1 MRLLILTHRYLGIGV
16 SLLMVTWCLSGVV
29 MMYVAYPHLSQSQRL
44 AALPRLELRACCQEG
59 DAAPIP
65 PDARINDIRVEM
77 VGPRAIAELS
87 SADGRDVIDLKTG
100 KQVHFAIDQAATVA
114 GRLAALAKAPAAFE
128 ATELIQDD
136 QWTVSGDFGRDRPLY
151 RFSLV
156 DPARTDLYVSSTTGR
171 AVQMTTRNER
181 LWNWF
186 GAVPHWVYF
195 TALRRHPAL
204 WNWFIVITSTLGC
217 FLTVLGIVIGVQQLR
232 RRPSNRFTPYRGF
245 MMWHHIPGVIFGG
258 FALAWVLSGLLS
270 MNPWGLLESEGPN
283 SEFERMRGTSP
294 TWRELQSAL
303 RNLAVAAPLEGM
315 VSVQSANLDGRLF
328 FIAAFGDGRRIR
340 VDADG
345 LPAPMNPDVAA
356 LESRLISGGSNGA
369 PHLMNSADNFY
380 FSHHGQT
387 VAFPVYRL
395 LLNDSDATRYYL
407 DAVSGEIVMK
417 IDSATRGYRWLHE
430 ALHRLDFSEALRR
443 RPTWDILMLILLSGT
458 TVVCGTGLYA
468 AIRRVS
474 GASRE

>member
-1 MRLLILTHRYLGIGV
+1 VRLLFLTHRYLGIGV

-29 MMYVAYPHLSQSQRL
+29 MMYVSYPQLSQSQRL
-44 AALPRLELRACCQEG
+44 AALPRLDLSACCQEG
-59 DAAPIP
+59 DAASIL
-65 PDARINDIRVEM
+65 PDARINDVRVEM
-77 VGPRAIAELS
+77 VGPRAIAQLS
-87 SADGRDVIDLKTG
+87 LPDRREVIDLKSG
-100 KQVHFAIDQAATVA
+100 KQAHFAVDQAATVA

-156 DPARTDLYVSSTTGR
+156 DPAHTDLYVSSTTGR

-181 LWNWF
+181 FWNWF

-195 TALRRHPAL
+195 TALRRHPAM

-217 FLTVLGIVIGVQQLR
+217 FLTVLGIVIGTQQLR
-232 RRPSNRFTPYRGF
+232 LRPSNRFTPYRGF

-270 MNPWGLLESEGPN
+270 MNPWGLLESDGPN
-283 SEFERMRGTSP
+283 SEFERIRGTSP
-294 TWRELQSAL
+294 TWREVQSAL
-303 RNLAVAAPLEGM
+303 RNLAVAAPLQGM
-315 VSVQSANLDGRLF
+315 VALQSANLDGRLF
-328 FIAAFGDGRRIR
+328 FVAAFADGRRIR

-345 LPAPMNPDVAA
+345 GLAPMNADILA
-356 LESRLISGGSNGA
+356 LESSLIAAGSNNVPRLI
-369 PHLMNSADNFY
+369 NSADNFY
-380 FSHHGQT
+380 FSHHGQP
-387 VAFPVYRL
+387 VEFPVYRL
-395 LLNDSDATRYYL
+395 LLNDSDATRYYF

-417 IDSATRGYRWLHE
+417 IDSAARGYRWMHE

-458 TVVCGTGLYA
+458 TLVCATGLYA

-474 GASRE
+474 GTSRE

>member
-1 MRLLILTHRYLGIGV
+1 VRLLFLTHRYLGIGV

-29 MMYVAYPHLSQSQRL
+29 MMYVSYPQLPQSQRL
-44 AALPRLELRACCQEG
+44 AALPRLDLSACCQED
-59 DAAPIP
+59 DAAPIS
-65 PDARINDIRVEM
+65 PDARINDVRVEM
-77 VGPRAIAELS
+77 VGSRAIAQLS
-87 SADGRDVIDLKTG
+87 LPKHREVIDLKTG
-100 KQVHFAIDQAATVA
+100 QRAHFAVGQAATVA

-128 ATELIQDD
+128 ATELIEDD

-156 DPARTDLYVSSTTGR
+156 DPAHTDLYVSSTTGR

-181 LWNWF
+181 FWNWF

-195 TALRRHPAL
+195 TALRRHPAP

-258 FALAWVLSGLLS
+258 FAFAWVLSGLLS
-270 MNPWGLLESEGPN
+270 MNPWGLLESDGPY
-283 SEFERMRGTSP
+283 SEFERLHGTSP
-294 TWRELQSAL
+294 TWREVQSAL

-315 VSVQSANLDGRLF
+315 VSLQTANLDGRLF
-328 FIAAFGDGRRIR
+328 FVAAFADGRRIR

-345 LPAPMNPDVAA
+345 RLAPMSPDIVA
-356 LESRLISGGSNGA
+356 LESSLIAAGSNNT
-369 PHLMNSADNFY
+369 PQLMSAADDFY
-380 FSHHGQT
+380 FSHHGQP

-395 LLNDSDATRYYL
+395 LLNDSDATRYYF

-417 IDSATRGYRWLHE
+417 IDSATRGYRWMHQ

-458 TVVCGTGLYA
+458 TVVCATGLYA
-468 AIRRVS
+468 AIRRV
-474 GASRE
+474 GGTPRE